1 MEIKRDVPVGIL
13 FIIMSMFPLIYVW
26 EIAKEFWVFIGL
38 ILCMR
43 IYDLLFDFGFAKLFG
58 AKVDKV

>member
-1 MEIKRDVPVGIL
+1 
-13 FIIMSMFPLIYVW
+13 MFPLIYVW